1 MQMLSFSERLKIE
14 EMFFAWCDEHKA
26 QKRPT
31 ALLAYMLINGW
42 LNEEKIKQDLKGGNN
57 E

>member
-1 MQMLSFSERLKIE
+1 MQILSFTERLKIE

-31 ALLAYMLINGW
+31 ALLAYMLSNGW